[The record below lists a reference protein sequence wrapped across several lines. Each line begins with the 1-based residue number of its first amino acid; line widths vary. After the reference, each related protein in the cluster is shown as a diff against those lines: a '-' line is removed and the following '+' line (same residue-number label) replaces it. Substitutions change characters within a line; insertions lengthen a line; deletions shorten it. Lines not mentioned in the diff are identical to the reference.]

1 MLKSS
6 HNPTH
11 KEQAKVILNGRK
23 DMKTIK
29 DYVKKIKLQFDLW
42 TNSYLLLKVKKVL
55 SFSQEGVS
63 QNVYFDWN
71 THFELIVMFFLNFVA
86 DTIFSLGQNKCAV
99 LYLSVWWFLIGQIK
113 IYWTIIGCL
122 VLFSL
127 WATIISNL
135 PAEVQAQESDNWLKT
150 QW

>member
-1 MLKSS
+1 
-6 HNPTH
+6 
-11 KEQAKVILNGRK
+11 
-23 DMKTIK
+23 MKTIK
-29 DYVKKIKLQFDLW
+29 DYGKKIKLQFDLW

-55 SFSQEGVS
+55 SFSQDGVC
-63 QNVYFDWN
+63 QAVYFDWN
-71 THFELIVMFFLNFVA
+71 THFQFIVKFFRDFVA

-113 IYWTIIGCL
+113 SYWTIIGYSEF
-122 VLFSL
+122 FSL

-135 PAEVQAQESDNWLKT
+135 PAEVQVQESDNWLKT